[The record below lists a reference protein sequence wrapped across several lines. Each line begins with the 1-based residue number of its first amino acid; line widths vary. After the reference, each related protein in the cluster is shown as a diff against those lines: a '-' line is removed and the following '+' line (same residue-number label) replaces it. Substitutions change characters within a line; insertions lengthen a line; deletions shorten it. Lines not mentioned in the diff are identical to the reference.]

1 MEEKNYE
8 KRIYDL
14 KSELF
19 AEIRNLVPVGGCF
32 NFNLP
37 PVEAYKAV
45 DNELKEVKIY
55 SVSVT
60 DADDS
65 ELIFSSENTNDG
77 EDEPY
82 KYTLES
88 ILEILERIK
97 FDRKHIAINKFK
109 DLVQKYG
116 NLKLSDV
123 IKMRDSNNEK
133 VRIEIDNE
141 FYTLNEIC
149 ISGGLLRIECEKDG
163 QGFSFL
169 PERFQTEELK
179 EIVRIYGESFVNPA
193 ELVRLNET
201 QFSIIQKFK
210 DVIKEMKE
218 NKIGIVYE
226 RDESEFCFFNKE
238 RMESCSVEYGKEDS
252 IYLGN
257 HKYYIVTNLLYRDES
272 FKDIQT
278 TYYYRCDQENVYVS
292 FK

>member
-65 ELIFSSENTNDG
+65 ELIFSSKNTNDG

-97 FDRKHIAINKFK
+97 FDRKSIAINKFK

-123 IKMRDSNNEK
+123 IKMRDINNEK
-133 VRIEIDNE
+133 VRIKVDNE

-163 QGFSFL
+163 QGYSFL
-169 PERFQTEELK
+169 PERFQAEELK
-179 EIVRIYGESFVNPA
+179 EIVRIYGESFVNPK

-201 QFSIIQKFK
+201 QLSLIQKFK

-226 RDESEFCFFNKE
+226 RDDSEFCFFNKE
-238 RMESCSVEYGKEDS
+238 RMDSCSVEYGKEDS

-257 HKYYIVTNLLYRDES
+257 HKYYKVTNLLYRDEF
-272 FKDIQT
+272 FKEFQT